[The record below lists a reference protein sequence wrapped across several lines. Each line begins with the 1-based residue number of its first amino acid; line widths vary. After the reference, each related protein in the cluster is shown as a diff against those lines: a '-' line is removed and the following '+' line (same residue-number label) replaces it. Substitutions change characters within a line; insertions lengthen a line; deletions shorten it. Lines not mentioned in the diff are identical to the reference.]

1 MKKMKV
7 LLVGMLTL
15 VMSLLCFSSCF
26 LHYGK
31 YTAVEHRAE
40 VLGSQ
45 VVTELEDSK
54 IYVEL
59 KGDNVAVYAQEVF
72 GKQVI
77 SEGTWA
83 NGEEF
88 GQYVMTIDNTTYNIT
103 VEGGTMTLE
112 SVVGT
117 YILKK

>member
-15 VMSLLCFSSCF
+15 VMCLLCFSSCF

-31 YTAVEHRAE
+31 YTAVEHRTE

-59 KGDNVAVYAQEVF
+59 KGDNVALYSQEVF

-77 SEGTWA
+77 SEGTWTA
-83 NGEEF
+83 GEVF
-88 GQYVMTIDNTTYNIT
+88 GQYIMTIDNATYNLTI
-103 VEGGTMTLE
+103 EGTTMTLE
-112 SVVGT
+112 GAIGT
-117 YILKK
+117 YILKR